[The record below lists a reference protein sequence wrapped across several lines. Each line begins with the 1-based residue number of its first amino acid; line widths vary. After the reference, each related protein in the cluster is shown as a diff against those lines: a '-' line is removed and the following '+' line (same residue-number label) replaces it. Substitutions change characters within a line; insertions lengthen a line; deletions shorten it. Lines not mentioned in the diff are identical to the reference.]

1 LTYFIGRLLVDVR
14 SIGLVNIVAGK
25 NIVPEFIQG
34 SLTAGNL
41 VKAVGRF
48 LDDESLMTSVRRE
61 LSVIR
66 EKLGG
71 PGASGR
77 VARGILSLA
86 GAA

>member
-1 LTYFIGRLLVDVR
+1 MEVR

-25 NIVPEFIQG
+25 PVVPEFIQG
-34 SLTAGNL
+34 DLTAEKLASG
-41 VKAVGRF
+41 VGRF
-48 LDDESLMTSVRRE
+48 LDDAALLASVRRD

-71 PGASGR
+71 PGASER

-86 GAA
+86 EAA

>member
-1 LTYFIGRLLVDVR
+1 M
-14 SIGLVNIVAGK
+14 
-25 NIVPEFIQG
+25 
-34 SLTAGNL
+34 
-41 VKAVGRF
+41 
-48 LDDESLMTSVRRE
+48 LDDASEAAAIRRE

-86 GAA
+86 GGA